1 MALSKDAILAAK
13 DTDVHEVDVP
23 EWGGSILLRSMT
35 GAQRNNY
42 EHWAHKQSNLK
53 SPDYRGI
60 RERLIISCAVDA
72 DGKPLFTEDDL
83 AALSDKNSEVI
94 DRLHAKCRLICGMDD
109 EAIEDA
115 AKN

>member
-42 EHWAHKQSNLK
+42 EH
-53 SPDYRGI
+53 
-60 RERLIISCAVDA
+60 
-72 DGKPLFTEDDL
+72 
-83 AALSDKNSEVI
+83 
-94 DRLHAKCRLICGMDD
+94 
-109 EAIEDA
+109 
-115 AKN
+115 

>member
-13 DTDVHEVDVP
+13 DTDVHEIDVP

-35 GAQRNNY
+35 VAQRINY

-72 DGKPLFTEDDL
+72 DGKPLFAEDDL
-83 AALSDKNSEVI
+83 ASLSDKNSEGI
-94 DRLHAKCRLICGMDD
+94 DRLHAKCRLICGMDE